1 MSRKT
6 VQLSRA
12 GQPASYQDQI
22 SPTLFHPRYPNLS
35 NSSPQQSNFPSPSPI
50 FSNNLGSQQH
60 YPPQPVPECAS
71 TMQASTY
78 PSPYSNPNGFQ
89 TQHQL
94 PPFAPE
100 IGRHNTQHPPQ
111 VSTQSQPQLSPV
123 DHYPLTPATPSN
135 ASPFLRTPSRLSSS
149 ISTPA
154 SQSTLQALPQSQCL
168 EATGNLYPHMRTTT
182 LRFLLGDK
190 YVEEEKGEGW
200 STKGLL
206 NNDKA
211 NGKSMDRRGMSINST
226 KERIIPGKGLV
237 IDLVSDDE
245 DTLQKETP
253 LEEALIIEKKRTA
266 ALLQELEAAKAEI
279 NTLTNNYQ
287 NEWNQVETLQKQ
299 MREIQEKAISAQNTL
314 PEFMPRIYSAD
325 EGSKTDRSY
334 NEILRKQLIDGRKG
348 TKRLKELLN
357 HPSRFQSSSGTPIS
371 QPNKISQTPFMGVSE
386 ELKKVLKNEEL
397 RSQWFKKQLAD
408 PEMIYTELDT
418 RASSTNAVKDTAK
431 ALEVE
436 RRLRE
441 VAERTL
447 THERVLTG
455 EGEEAPLARKVL
467 AELREER
474 KVLEEVGE
482 ELLNG
487 RTQSRSVA
495 DVSSSAKKRRLNP
508 TLEEL
513 GLERKSLKFEGGK
526 CGQCFKDIK
535 SQDADGPC
543 RYHPGSK
550 TLRSRALPRL
560 VEQHGERCY
569 KGKSV
574 DEMLAIYGAS
584 HWLSDW
590 SWSCCERSAGGVGC
604 CRVPTHTDH
613 YARRV
618 PH

>member
-1 MSRKT
+1 
-6 VQLSRA
+6 
-12 GQPASYQDQI
+12 
-22 SPTLFHPRYPNLS
+22 
-35 NSSPQQSNFPSPSPI
+35 
-50 FSNNLGSQQH
+50 
-60 YPPQPVPECAS
+60 
-71 TMQASTY
+71 MQASTY
-78 PSPYSNPNGFQ
+78 PSPYSNPNGFH

-123 DHYPLTPATPSN
+123 NHYPLTPVTPSN

-154 SQSTLQALPQSQCL
+154 PQSKLQALPQSQCL
-168 EATGNLYPHMRTTT
+168 ESALNDADVESLKALLRATGNLYPHMRTTT

-190 YVEEEKGEGW
+190 YVEEEKEEGW

-211 NGKSMDRRGMSINST
+211 NGKSMDRRGVSINSR

-279 NTLTNNYQ
+279 KTVTNNYQ
-287 NEWNQVETLQKQ
+287 NEWNQVETLQQQ
-299 MREIQEKAISAQNTL
+299 MREIQAKAISAQNTL
-314 PEFMPRIYSAD
+314 PELMPRIDSAD
-325 EGSKTDRSY
+325 EASKTDRRY
-334 NEILRKQLIDGRKG
+334 NEIIRKQLIDGRKG
-348 TKRLKELLN
+348 TKRLKDLLD
-357 HPSRFQSSSGTPIS
+357 HQRRFQSSSGTPIS
-371 QPNKISQTPFMGVSE
+371 QPNKIPQTPFVGISE
-386 ELKKVLKNEEL
+386 ELKKALKNEKV
-397 RSQWFKKQLAD
+397 RSQWFKEQLAD
-408 PEMIYTELDT
+408 PEMIYTEVDT
-418 RASSTNAVKDTAK
+418 RAPSKNAVKDPAVEALEKEKKKTTDLEK

-441 VAERTL
+441 VTERTL
-447 THERVLTG
+447 THERDLTG

-467 AELREER
+467 AELMDER
-474 KVLEEVGE
+474 KVLEEVDE

-487 RTQSRSVA
+487 RTQSQSVA

-526 CGQCFKDIK
+526 CGQCFNDIK

-543 RYHPGSK
+543 RYHPGWIKNIAPTSPSK
-550 TLRSRALPRL
+550 
-560 VEQHGERCY
+560 
-569 KGKSV
+569 
-574 DEMLAIYGAS
+574 
-584 HWLSDW
+584 
-590 SWSCCERSAGGVGC
+590 
-604 CRVPTHTDH
+604 
-613 YARRV
+613 ARRTAW
-618 PH
+618 